1 MERLELNH
9 FKAFATKVVLEDADK
24 KNILLFGE
32 NGAGKSS
39 LFSAIEYIFYKD
51 KIEVVDPMLPPLE
64 QQSKLAEIRDRY
76 KNIQSSVPF
85 SIDING
91 VNSSAFNVTPF
102 QVFMLNRFDKASRIS
117 IRDVLTKNFFP
128 INIDIDTFIAEK
140 YDFIIDNVN
149 IELSA
154 FFYEPIEISLGDATN
169 GYEIVLKNKETQLS
183 RSLELDKFFNEAIIN
198 LVQLLIW
205 FSAVQLAEDNTKKCI
220 IVLDDFIT
228 SLDTANRAYVM
239 RYILKTFVSE
249 QLVILT
255 HDYSLFNITEFLF
268 KHVFRKSAAWNLYR
282 LYLLGDTHQLDMV
295 SDIKTIELKKL
306 LRSGTNINDLGNKVR
321 KCFEQRL
328 HVLAA
333 ELSVGQ
339 LEKTSDIIE
348 SIGKS
353 KSVYLKKDSSLS
365 DLISDIESMLPT
377 IVDPTIRQTF
387 QEKIDDFKVPGAAK
401 LKDTINLLKFYQK
414 VTMHPA
420 SHGALGAPHYTRKDV
435 EESIRLLE
443 ELDKCIKSILDGR
456 I

>member
-169 GYEIVLKNKETQLS
+169 ATPYL
-183 RSLELDKFFNEAIIN
+183 
-198 LVQLLIW
+198 
-205 FSAVQLAEDNTKKCI
+205 C
-220 IVLDDFIT
+220 
-228 SLDTANRAYVM
+228 
-239 RYILKTFVSE
+239 
-249 QLVILT
+249 
-255 HDYSLFNITEFLF
+255 
-268 KHVFRKSAAWNLYR
+268 KS
-282 LYLLGDTHQLDMV
+282 
-295 SDIKTIELKKL
+295 
-306 LRSGTNINDLGNKVR
+306 
-321 KCFEQRL
+321 
-328 HVLAA
+328 
-333 ELSVGQ
+333 
-339 LEKTSDIIE
+339 
-348 SIGKS
+348 
-353 KSVYLKKDSSLS
+353 
-365 DLISDIESMLPT
+365 
-377 IVDPTIRQTF
+377 
-387 QEKIDDFKVPGAAK
+387 
-401 LKDTINLLKFYQK
+401 
-414 VTMHPA
+414 
-420 SHGALGAPHYTRKDV
+420 
-435 EESIRLLE
+435 
-443 ELDKCIKSILDGR
+443 
-456 I
+456 